1 VVLDTKRH
9 LTLETKIDTK
19 IDDLYRLPLAEFTA
33 ARNALAKT
41 VTGDEAKR
49 VRALVKPTLVPWAL
63 NQLFWKARPTY
74 ERLLKSGDAVRKAQ
88 IAALEGRGGDV
99 RRASE
104 AHRKAL
110 ADALRETT
118 RLAEAEGSHPGADDL
133 ARMLEALSLSATHP
147 ERPGRLTE
155 IVQPAGFEALAG
167 VPVAAPTEHVPIA
180 QPKGA
185 APAARTKGPVPVTEP
200 EDEQDGTAGPG
211 RALEHAPARAA
222 AARRE
227 RETAEAKRREAE
239 ARVNA
244 AAGALERAKAAE
256 AAARDAF
263 ERAQEA
269 RHTAEAALAAARQGA
284 LE

>member
-1 VVLDTKRH
+1 VIL
-9 LTLETKIDTK
+9 DTK

-33 ARNALAKT
+33 TRNALAKT
-41 VTGDEAKR
+41 LTGDEAKR

-74 ERLLKSGDAVRKAQ
+74 ERLLKSGDALRKAQ
-88 IAALEGRGGDV
+88 ISALEGRGGDV

-110 ADALRETT
+110 ADALREAT
-118 RLAEAEGSHPGADDL
+118 RLAEAEGSRPGADDL
-133 ARMLEALSLSATHP
+133 ARMLEALSLAATRP

-155 IVQPAGFEALAG
+155 IVRPAGFEALAG
-167 VPVAAPTEHVPIA
+167 VPVAPPHGRVPVA
-180 QPKGA
+180 QPKE
-185 APAARTKGPVPVTEP
+185 PVPVGQSKEP
-200 EDEQDGTAGPG
+200 VPVGQPKDNEDGARGSRRNSEHTHAP
-211 RALEHAPARAA
+211 AHAPAREE

-227 RETAEAKRREAE
+227 REAAAAKRQEAE

-244 AAGALERAKAAE
+244 AAGALERAKAVE

-263 ERAQEA
+263 ERAQQA

>member
-1 VVLDTKRH
+1 MTSHVIL
-9 LTLETKIDTK
+9 DTK

-33 ARNALAKT
+33 TRNALAKT
-41 VTGDEAKR
+41 LTGDEAKR

-74 ERLLKSGDAVRKAQ
+74 ERLLKSGDALRKAQ
-88 IAALEGRGGDV
+88 ISALEGRGVDV

-110 ADALRETT
+110 ADALREAT
-118 RLAEAEGSHPGADDL
+118 RLAEAEGSRPGADDL
-133 ARMLEALSLSATHP
+133 ARMHEALSLAATHP

-155 IVQPAGFEALAG
+155 IVRPAGFEALAG
-167 VPVAAPTEHVPIA
+167 VPVAPPHGRVPVA
-180 QPKGA
+180 QPKQ
-185 APAARTKGPVPVTEP
+185 PGPVTQPKEPVRILEP
-200 EDEQDGTAGPG
+200 T
-211 RALEHAPARAA
+211 PARQA

-227 RETAEAKRREAE
+227 REAAAAKRQEAE

-244 AAGALERAKAAE
+244 AAGALERAKAVE

-263 ERAQEA
+263 ERAQQA

>member
-9 LTLETKIDTK
+9 LTLETKIDTT

-41 VTGDEAKR
+41 LTGDEGKR

-74 ERLLKSGDAVRKAQ
+74 ERLLKSGDALRKAQ
-88 IAALEGRGGDV
+88 IAALKGRGGDA
-99 RRASE
+99 RRALE

-110 ADALRETT
+110 ADAVREAT
-118 RLAEAEGSHPGADDL
+118 RLAEAEGCRPGADDL
-133 ARMLEALSLSATHP
+133 ARMLEALSLAATHP
-147 ERPGRLTE
+147 ERPGRLTKV
-155 IVQPAGFEALAG
+155 VQPAGFEALAG
-167 VPVAAPTEHVPIA
+167 VPVAPPKADVSVAHPKKQVPVA
-180 QPKGA
+180 QPRDKQHL
-185 APAARTKGPVPVTEP
+185 APAAAEAAR
-200 EDEQDGTAGPG
+200 GTFAHTPS
-211 RALEHAPARAA
+211 REA

-227 RETAEAKRREAE
+227 REAAAAKRRDAE
-239 ARVNA
+239 ERVNA
-244 AAGALERAKAAE
+244 AAAALDRAKGAE

-263 ERAQEA
+263 ERAQKA
-269 RHTAEAALAAARQGA
+269 RHTAEAVLAAARQGA

>member
-1 VVLDTKRH
+1 VIL
-9 LTLETKIDTK
+9 DTK

-41 VTGDEAKR
+41 LAGDEAKR
-49 VRALVKPTLVPWAL
+49 VRTLVKPTLVPWVL

-74 ERLLKSGDAVRKAQ
+74 ERLLKSGDALRKAQ
-88 IAALEGRGGDV
+88 ISALKGRGSDV

-110 ADALRETT
+110 ADAVREAT
-118 RLAEAEGSHPGADDL
+118 RLAEAAGSRTGADDL
-133 ARMLEALSLSATHP
+133 ARMLEALSLAATHP

-155 IVQPAGFEALAG
+155 VVQPAGFEALAG
-167 VPVAAPTEHVPIA
+167 VPVAPPKADVSVA
-180 QPKGA
+180 QPKKQVPVA
-185 APAARTKGPVPVTEP
+185 QPRDKPHLAPAAAEAARRNLAHT
-200 EDEQDGTAGPG
+200 
-211 RALEHAPARAA
+211 PARED

-227 RETAEAKRREAE
+227 REAAAAKQREVE
-239 ARVNA
+239 ERVNTA
-244 AAGALERAKAAE
+244 AAALERAKAAE
-256 AAARDAF
+256 SAARVAF